1 MLISFYIFFPIKTH
15 AFYLIKHVLDDF
27 IRVLVDP
34 VQLFD
39 SLLAGKCRRMWA
51 IAQNVHP
58 EVCVRIL
65 VFHFVCNDLF

>member
-1 MLISFYIFFPIKTH
+1 MFISFYIFFPLKSH
-15 AFYLIKHVLDDF
+15 ALYLLKHVLDDF

-39 SLLAGKCRRMWA
+39 SLLAGKCGWIWA

-58 EVCVRIL
+58 EVSVRIL
-65 VFHFVCNDLF
+65 VFHFMRNDLF